1 MKLYST
7 INPLAADIS
16 EDRVGCMRM
25 CWTNVENVD
34 VWRLSV
40 EGSRLDAARV
50 ERLREA
56 IHTAISTGARGIVID
71 LQRIDRLDPLGLS
84 GLALLP
90 QEFTPPVRIALAGLR
105 PDVQEA
111 ALLVHLHDIVD
122 IYEDARAAV
131 FDLSAQFHQPRAI
144 GNT

>member
-1 MKLYST
+1 
-7 INPLAADIS
+7 
-16 EDRVGCMRM
+16 MRT
-25 CWTNVENVD
+25 CWTNIENVD

-40 EGSRLDAARV
+40 DGPRLDAARV

-56 IHTAISTGARGIVID
+56 IHTAISTGARGVVID

-90 QEFTPPVRIALAGLR
+90 QQFAPPVRIVLAGLR

-111 ALLVHLHDIVD
+111 ALLVHLHDILD

-131 FDLSAQFHQPRAI
+131 FDLSAQIHQPPAI

>member
-1 MKLYST
+1 
-7 INPLAADIS
+7 
-16 EDRVGCMRM
+16 MRT
-25 CWTNVENVD
+25 CWTNIETID

-40 EGSRLDAARV
+40 EGPRLDAARV

-56 IHTAISTGARGIVID
+56 IHSAISTGARGIVID

-90 QEFTPPVRIALAGLR
+90 QQFAPPVRIVLAGLR

-111 ALLVHLHDIVD
+111 ALLVHLHDILD

-131 FDLSAQFHQPRAI
+131 FDLSAQINQPPAI